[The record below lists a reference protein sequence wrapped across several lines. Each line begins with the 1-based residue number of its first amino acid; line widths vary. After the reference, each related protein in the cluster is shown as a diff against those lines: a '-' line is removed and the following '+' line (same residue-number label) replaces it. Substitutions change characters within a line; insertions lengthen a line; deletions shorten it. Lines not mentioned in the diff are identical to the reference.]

1 MRIPVTLVIEMTD
14 EQAEQYAGDYGLER
28 AGNGRV
34 MAKTIVEDVR
44 SYVLCA
50 VQNSPAFLEGADVS
64 IKR

>member
-1 MRIPVTLVIEMTD
+1 MTD
-14 EQAEQYAGDYGLER
+14 EQVEQYAGDYGLER